1 MPFMTHPPVVRPL
14 MMVDL
19 FTTDCAPTSFGQ
31 ILPNWPSRFLTDAKT
46 PRANELVRGLDELN
60 VCSWPKAGPHYF
72 PKIDVRAASI
82 GRSSRSASMSKKG
95 QHLPFTAI
103 ARVAKLG

>member
-1 MPFMTHPPVVRPL
+1 MPFMTHPPVVRHL

-19 FTTDCAPTSFGQ
+19 FTTDCAPSSFGQ

-60 VCSWPKAGPHYF
+60 VCFWPIPALFHFPKA
-72 PKIDVRAASI
+72 DV
-82 GRSSRSASMSKKG
+82 
-95 QHLPFTAI
+95 
-103 ARVAKLG
+103 